1 VVNLATVTLKQSD
14 LTGVQ
19 GPDEEFGRLVVRNY
33 PGVEGARQLDVRPE
47 EVDEISTVTDLIEL
61 DYYAPGNGTPQR
73 LVVAKADFD
82 KLTSSNI
89 AEVLAGA
96 RTLRGRPSQ
105 GGR

>member
-47 EVDEISTVTDLIEL
+47 EVSDIKTVADLIEL
-61 DYYAPGNGTPQR
+61 DYYAPGSGDPKR
-73 LVVAKADFD
+73 LVVNKDDFD
-82 KLTSSNI
+82 QLTSSNM